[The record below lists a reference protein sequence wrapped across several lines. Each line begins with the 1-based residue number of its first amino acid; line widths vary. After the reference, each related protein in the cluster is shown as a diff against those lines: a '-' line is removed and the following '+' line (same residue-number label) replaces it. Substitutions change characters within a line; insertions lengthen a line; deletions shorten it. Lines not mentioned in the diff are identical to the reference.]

1 MESTGKCPFHHGTGH
16 VGSAGTT
23 NNDWW
28 PNGLKLNTLR
38 QKSELSNPMDKDF
51 NYAEAFKSLDLD
63 AVKKEIGRAHV

>member
-1 MESTGKCPFHHGTGH
+1 MESTGKCPFNHSTGH
-16 VGSAGTT
+16 VGSVGTT

-28 PNGLKLNTLR
+28 PNSLKLNTLR

-63 AVKKEIGRAHV
+63 AVKKI